1 MPGDQ
6 LFVDYGFGTI
16 TATDDDFV
24 LRQWEQLAVWHNR
37 HLRCAIG
44 PRIRIGHS
52 SDGDSRCGK
61 DFMSASTKKL
71 THLAPEDVQIQDNAH
86 KLKKL
91 RNELK

>member
-6 LFVDYGFGTI
+6 LFVDYGHGTI

-37 HLRCAIG
+37 HLSCIIG
-44 PRIRIGHS
+44 PMIGHS
-52 SDGDSRCGK
+52 CDGDSSCGK
-61 DFMSASTKKL
+61 EFMRASKKKL
-71 THLAPEDVQIQDNAH
+71 THLAPEDVQIRDNAH

-91 RNELK
+91 RNEFK